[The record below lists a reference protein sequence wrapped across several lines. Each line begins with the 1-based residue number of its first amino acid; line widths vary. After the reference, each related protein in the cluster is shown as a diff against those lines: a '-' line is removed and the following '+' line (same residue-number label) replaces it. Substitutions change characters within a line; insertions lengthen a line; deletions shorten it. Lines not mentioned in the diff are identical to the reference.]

1 MAQHKQPIVNGN
13 PAVERQFGGNRT
25 TALGSALAVPL
36 RQSNGLP
43 GVLAYYRTGRDA
55 FNSNDLRI
63 LTSVASRIGNAIE
76 NALKVRELQERANRD
91 TATGLPALPAFVQAL
106 DGELVRAQRQ
116 SHSLAVL
123 FVRFT
128 GLEALGDQA
137 SAKAL
142 DRAFGAESM
151 LRSSAKALTNGCR
164 EYDTVARMGEDAL
177 GVIFP
182 GMKIEALGEKIE
194 ALQAEILSQLPRRA
208 SLAPSLFHFGW
219 AIYPDDAATSKL
231 LLAIAE
237 RRSDMQTG
245 GVADNLLALH
255 SHYSQELDSPDADV
269 PRTAEPSE
277 KARS

>member
-1 MAQHKQPIVNGN
+1 M
-13 PAVERQFGGNRT
+13 
-25 TALGSALAVPL
+25 
-36 RQSNGLP
+36 
-43 GVLAYYRTGRDA
+43 
-55 FNSNDLRI
+55 
-63 LTSVASRIGNAIE
+63 
-76 NALKVRELQERANRD
+76 
-91 TATGLPALPAFVQAL
+91 ATGLPALPAFVQAL

-128 GLEALGDQA
+128 DLEALGD
-137 SAKAL
+137 KAF
-142 DRAFGAESM
+142 DADYM
-151 LRSSAKALTNGCR
+151 LRGAAKALTNGCR

-177 GVIFP
+177 GIIFP

-208 SLAPSLFHFGW
+208 ALAPPLFHFGW

-245 GVADNLLALH
+245 GVAENLLALH
-255 SHYSQELDSPDADV
+255 SHYSQELDSPDAAV